1 MEIQTVGKVVVAAKI
16 ESVEDLYAVEKGRL
30 AADRV
35 RTVEVDDALVDTRA
49 TMISLPKDL
58 VERLGLRR
66 VRTRTAKTP
75 AGIVA
80 FGIYEPVRLTVQ
92 ERDCIVEV
100 AELPNGC
107 PVLIG
112 QIPLEHMDWVV
123 DLKNRR
129 LVPNPEHKRGELADE
144 FGWGA

>member
-112 QIPLEHMDWVV
+112 QIPLELLDFVV
-123 DLKNRR
+123 DPIGQR
-129 LVPNPEHKRGELADE
+129 LIGNPAHDGKHMIDL
-144 FGWGA
+144 F